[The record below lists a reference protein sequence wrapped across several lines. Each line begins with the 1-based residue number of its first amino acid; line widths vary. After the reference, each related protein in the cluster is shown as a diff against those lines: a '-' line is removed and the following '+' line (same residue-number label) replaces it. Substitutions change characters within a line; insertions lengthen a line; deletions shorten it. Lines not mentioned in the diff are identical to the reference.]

1 MTRQGEEDLRYTG
14 TAPLPAGHVLL
25 ATAYA
30 RTFQKNSAVLALGIR
45 FADIEITATATA
57 LARSDAD
64 SKAHHQP
71 QNPHELRGRG
81 KSLRGRWLNWR
92 GSTGLQLATL
102 VAVSWPI
109 RLGWMK
115 WMEQAS
121 FPKPESRFMRR
132 TVGVVSSQLGP
143 HYQSAAPAR
152 RSDPRSCR
160 QELA

>member
-45 FADIEITATATA
+45 FADIEITA
-57 LARSDAD
+57 
-64 SKAHHQP
+64 
-71 QNPHELRGRG
+71 NELRGRG